1 MPYERQDVLD
11 ITVLIED
18 VDAARLS
25 EKATENATSNYS
37 LNVSLAERDRNPEH
51 LVLSFS
57 LELTSQPAIARFK
70 VSGSA
75 TLKGTKDEI
84 RGGITAPDDNR
95 PPPVLLEIYEMIY
108 STLYLLAGALKVP
121 HPMPNLLK
129 KGS

>member
-37 LNVSLAERDRNPEH
+37 LNVSLAERERNPEH

-95 PPPVLLEIYEMIY
+95 PPPVLLEIYERIY
-108 STLYLLAGALKVP
+108 STLYLLAGALKDP

-129 KGS
+129 KSS